1 MRREGYGLLAAAAV
15 VACSIA
21 ACKHSSSGAA
31 PGDRAIADGAS
42 GDAGGDARAGAASGS
57 AGSPGSTGSPGLAGA
72 PPDDVIPPTSS
83 DELTARARHLLEA
96 LGKDDPDLAA
106 DIEFPRDAWLGTRD
120 AEDLGKDWDK
130 HVDSP
135 FRRSVHATSRRHES
149 IARAQ
154 FVGIELGHAV
164 VQTTPRRHG
173 WKKALWSVHGS
184 HLTYVVDGHTRTLPI
199 REMTAW
205 RGAWYVTR
213 LR

>member
-1 MRREGYGLLAAAAV
+1 VVALLVGCLAAG
-15 VACSIA
+15 
-21 ACKHSSSGAA
+21 CKRSSSSTETADAA
-31 PGDRAIADGAS
+31 PANGATI
-42 GDAGGDARAGAASGS
+42 DAGGDARGAASAS
-57 AGSPGSTGSPGLAGA
+57 ASALPGLGGA
-72 PPDDVIPPTSS
+72 PPDDAIPATSS

-96 LGKDDPDLAA
+96 LGKDDPDLAG
-106 DIEFPRDAWLGTRD
+106 DIVFPRDAWLGTRD

-130 HVDSP
+130 RVDSP
-135 FRRSVHATSRRHES
+135 FRRSVHGVSHRHES
-149 IARAQ
+149 LARAQ
-154 FVGIELGHAV
+154 FVAIELGHAV

-173 WKKALWSVHGS
+173 WKKALWTVHGS